1 MFDQSAGVII
11 CLIDASLRHKC
22 LAIDTP
28 PLEKTAREELDVR
41 LRGATPEKLLMLIKA
56 ILTCSDGPEYI
67 QIIYVYI
74 YIYICIYVYMCIY
87 TCISIITCLHI
98 HIHIQ
103 YICTYPYTCT
113 QGPASPALSWAPQQ
127 PPCRLAAAGAPS
139 VRVSIGV
146 I

>member
-74 YIYICIYVYMCIY
+74 YIYIYIYMYVY
-87 TCISIITCLHI
+87 T
-98 HIHIQ
+98 
-103 YICTYPYTCT
+103 YICVYIH
-113 QGPASPALSWAPQQ
+113 
-127 PPCRLAAAGAPS
+127 
-139 VRVSIGV
+139 V
-146 I
+146 